1 MWRISSNTIR
11 KSSPLG
17 DPLLNAPGTFSQQNQ
32 RGRISI
38 PVRPRSR
45 SAVLISFTIRI
56 CSIKRPEREPDNPAL
71 VPATLRSWQGLPP
84 QMRSTGNNSFP
95 DNFVIS
101 PSCDILGNLCLV
113 TFIGNGSISLAQSGM
128 NPART
133 AARGKPPM
141 PSNRLPMVIALIS
154 SPPPQSSG
162 WYVPQPERYRPHS

>member
-56 CSIKRPEREPDNPAL
+56 CSIKSPERAPDKPAR

-95 DNFVIS
+95 DNFVMS
-101 PSCDILGNLCLV
+101 PLCTILGNLRSV
-113 TFIGNGSISLAQSGM
+113 TFIGNDSISLAQSGI

-133 AARGKPPM
+133 AARGNPPI
-141 PSNRLPMVIALIS
+141 PSNRLPIVRALIS
-154 SPPPQSSG
+154 SPPLRWSG
-162 WYVPQPERYRPHS
+162 WYAPQPERYRPRS